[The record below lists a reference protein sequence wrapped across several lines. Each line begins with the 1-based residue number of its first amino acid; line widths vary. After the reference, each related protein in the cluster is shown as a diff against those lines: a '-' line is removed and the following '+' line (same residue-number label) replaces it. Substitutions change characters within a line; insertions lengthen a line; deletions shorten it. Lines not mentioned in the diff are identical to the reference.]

1 MDSFIMNVHLCNGFE
16 TILSNIDEWIG
27 YGVII
32 VDEGVTI
39 KGHRWDNN
47 NRVLKGKV

>member
-1 MDSFIMNVHLCNGFE
+1 MYSCIMNVHLCNGLD
-16 TILSNIDEWIG
+16 TILCNMDEWIG

-32 VDEGVTI
+32 GDEVVMI
-39 KGHRWDNN
+39 KEHRWDNN